1 MTPDTRRF
9 SVDLDKLDSLAARIR
24 GFAGFID
31 DQLKAIDGKAKEA
44 EGHWT
49 GAAATAY
56 SDAHREWMSGA
67 AELAHGLKTLE
78 DAVKHVHEAHT
89 TAVSDNLK
97 ILGV

>member
-1 MTPDTRRF
+1 MTPDARRF

-49 GAAATAY
+49 GAQRPPTATPTG
-56 SDAHREWMSGA
+56 SGCR
-67 AELAHGLKTLE
+67 
-78 DAVKHVHEAHT
+78 VRPNSHT
-89 TAVSDNLK
+89 
-97 ILGV
+97 G